1 MKSNSIIKQIVF
13 AAGVI
18 LMVSACKTPELVQQD
33 TSIVLPEAYANKTTD
48 TLNSAHE
55 NWHGY
60 FHDPYLNGL
69 IDSALANNQELNI
82 MRQEIAVT
90 QSEVLSKKGE
100 YQPTVGLNAG
110 AGADKVGRYTTH
122 GAFEANTEMEEG
134 VEIPEVVPDFIL
146 GANMKWEIDIWHK
159 LHNAKDATVNR
170 FLASQEGK
178 NFMVTNLVS
187 EIAHSYYELLAL
199 DNQLEILTQN
209 LALQNNALKTVR
221 LQKQSS
227 KVTELAVKR
236 FEAEVLSTESKQYE
250 IKQQIVERENRINF
264 LVGRLPQKVERDP
277 TNFTLLSMDVI
288 KVGTPLQLFE
298 NRPDVR
304 QAQLELE
311 AAKLDVKVAKT
322 NFYPS
327 LGLSGNIGL
336 NAFKPGYVFR
346 PESVLFSIAGD
357 LAAPLINRKAIKA
370 QYQSANAKQLM
381 AVYNYDQTIL
391 TAYTEVANQIARVE
405 NLRNSVELKSKEV
418 DTMLKSIEI
427 ANTLFSTAHAD
438 YMEVLM
444 TQRDAL
450 ESRFELV
457 ELKMQQMSSKV
468 SIYRALGGGWE

>member
-1 MKSNSIIKQIVF
+1 MKSNSIINQIGF
-13 AAGVI
+13 AAGII

-33 TSIVLPEAYANKTTD
+33 TSIVIPEAYAGKTAD

-55 NWHGY
+55 NWHSY
-60 FHDPYLNGL
+60 FHDPYLNAL
-69 IDSALANNQELNI
+69 IDTALANNQELNI

-90 QSEVLSKKGE
+90 QSEVLAKKGE
-100 YQPTVGLNAG
+100 YQPVVGLNAG

-146 GANMKWEIDIWHK
+146 GANMKWEIDIWNK
-159 LHNAKDATVNR
+159 LHNAKNAAVNR

-250 IKQQIVERENRINF
+250 IKQQIVETENRINF

-277 TNFTLLSMDVI
+277 SNFTLLSMDVI

-298 NRPDVR
+298 NRADVR

-311 AAKLDVKVAKT
+311 AAKLDVKVAKA

-327 LGLSGNIGL
+327 LGISGNIGL

-346 PESVLFSIAGD
+346 PESILFSIAGD

-370 QYQSANAKQLM
+370 QYQSANAKQLQ
-381 AVYNYDQTIL
+381 AVYSYDQTIL
-391 TAYTEVANQIARVE
+391 TAYTEVANQVARVE